1 MNMDEKDD
9 SGFRFQRLVI
19 WQRAAEL
26 AVKLDEVSGELDAI
40 KKYRFAEQLRAAG
53 LSISNNIAEGS
64 GSATTPD
71 FRKFL
76 FIARKSAFECASML
90 MIFRQ
95 RSYLSELSADELISE
110 LEALCKMI
118 VSFSRKLKD

>member
-1 MNMDEKDD
+1 MDEQDN

-90 MIFRQ
+90 MIFLQ
-95 RSYLSELSADELISE
+95 RSYLSELSADELVSE

-118 VSFSRKLKD
+118 VSFSRTLKG